1 MWTWWGWNKAFLS
14 MVGLR
19 KKEGEQ
25 TYRPLQPRT
34 LAAFPPWGI
43 KGSWPYA
50 AHRGQSYL
58 NCSL

>member
-1 MWTWWGWNKAFLS
+1 MKPFEKKKAP
-14 MVGLR
+14 
-19 KKEGEQ
+19 KKKGGEQ
-25 TYRPLQPRT
+25 TYEPLQPRT